1 MQLEFTGT
9 TSSNYDDPGSAAISN
24 KVMIVQVVNTGGIN
38 HFDLLVP
45 GGGVGDFDACSSQ
58 WNASG
63 DLGDRYGGF
72 FTQCRSQNGGNHSAA
87 QQCARDKCNQVFGGG
102 GKEDLLS
109 GCLWWVDWA
118 NLADNPNLQYGQ
130 VSCPSAITA
139 KSGMG

>member
-1 MQLEFTGT
+1 MEQRLWQT
-9 TSSNYDDPGSAAISN
+9 
-24 KVMIVQVVNTGGIN
+24 
-38 HFDLLVP
+38 L
-45 GGGVGDFDACSSQ
+45 SQ

-87 QQCARDKCNQVFGGG
+87 QQCARDKCQQVFGGDG
-102 GKEDLLS
+102 MADLLS